1 MCGAGKIDIIEQA
14 DANTYKASARI
25 DTASGA
31 RTHTAV
37 RSKPRSALT
46 VSNNFVPP
54 VSNVRYGSPSWR
66 PKIVKLSAFASL
78 PILLAAMQLK
88 AHKVTSDYQLTP
100 ISLPGASGVVAL
112 DYFAYDRSTGRL
124 WVPASNTGNVDV
136 IDESSDAVSQVTGFK
151 TGEVELRGRKITLG
165 PTAVSVGDGV
175 VYIGNRCDS
184 TLCVIDAQTLK
195 RGECL
200 QVAPPSAGPAAAPDA
215 VVYVAATKELWIT
228 TGAPPI
234 GVASADKAIQV
245 FDVSEPRHL
254 KLKLK
259 IPLDGS
265 AEGYAVDNQR
275 GLFYTNI
282 EEAGKTVAI
291 DVRSHKVV
299 AEWKVHDDLQGLTL
313 DSARGF
319 LFVACGDHV
328 VSLDVAHGGRLI
340 DSLVTGPG
348 LDNIDFSSNQ
358 KLLYAAASVTATL
371 SIIDVADGKFHLK
384 ALVPT
389 VKGAR
394 GVVAGKGETAYMID
408 PAEGRIL
415 KMTHK

>member
-1 MCGAGKIDIIEQA
+1 MPLNDSSTSKGRVDSSCKATLVRLGA
-14 DANTYKASARI
+14 
-25 DTASGA
+25 
-31 RTHTAV
+31 V
-37 RSKPRSALT
+37 
-46 VSNNFVPP
+46 
-54 VSNVRYGSPSWR
+54 GSLLIS
-66 PKIVKLSAFASL
+66 LSAMRL
-78 PILLAAMQLK
+78 EG
-88 AHKVTSDYQLTP
+88 HKVTSDYEVSP
-100 ISLPGASGVVAL
+100 IALPGATGVVAL
-112 DYFAYDRSTGRL
+112 DYFAYDHSTGKL

-136 IDESSDAVSQVTGFK
+136 IDGNSDAVSQVTGFK

-165 PTAVSVGDGV
+165 PTAVSIGDGV
-175 VYIGNRCDS
+175 VYIGNRGDS
-184 TLCVIDAQTLK
+184 SLCVIDAQTLK

-215 VVYVAATKELWIT
+215 VVYVSATRELWIT

-234 GVASADKAIQV
+234 GVPSADKTLQV
-245 FDVSEPRHL
+245 FDASEPRHL

-340 DSLVTGPG
+340 DSMVTGHG
-348 LDNIDFSSNQ
+348 LDNIDFSRGE
-358 KLLYAAASVTATL
+358 KVLYAAASVTATL
-371 SIIDVADGKFHLK
+371 SIIEVGDDGKFRLK
-384 ALVPT
+384 TLIPT

-394 GVVAGKGETAYMID
+394 GVIAGKGETAYLID

-415 KMTHK
+415 KLTHK

>member
-1 MCGAGKIDIIEQA
+1 M
-14 DANTYKASARI
+14 
-25 DTASGA
+25 
-31 RTHTAV
+31 
-37 RSKPRSALT
+37 SKVGYSSL
-46 VSNNFVPP
+46 
-54 VSNVRYGSPSWR
+54 SWR
-66 PKIVKLSAFASL
+66 LKPVKVGAVASL
-78 PILLAAMQLK
+78 PFFLAAMQLNG
-88 AHKVTSDYQLTP
+88 HKVTSDYELTP

-112 DYFAYDRSTGRL
+112 DYFAYDRATGKV

-175 VYIGNRCDS
+175 VYIGNRGDS
-184 TLCVIDAQTLK
+184 SLCVIDALTLK
-195 RGECL
+195 REECL
-200 QVAPPSAGPAAAPDA
+200 QVAPPSAGPGAAPD
-215 VVYVAATKELWIT
+215 VGVYVAATKEVCIR

-234 GVASADKAIQV
+234 GVPSADKAIQV

-291 DVRSHKVV
+291 DVRYHKVV

-328 VSLDVAHGGRLI
+328 RSEEHTSELQ
-340 DSLVTGPG
+340 SP
-348 LDNIDFSSNQ
+348 
-358 KLLYAAASVTATL
+358 
-371 SIIDVADGKFHLK
+371 
-384 ALVPT
+384 
-389 VKGAR
+389 
-394 GVVAGKGETAYMID
+394 M
-408 PAEGRIL
+408 
-415 KMTHK
+415 

>member
-1 MCGAGKIDIIEQA
+1 MKSHRE
-14 DANTYKASARI
+14 
-25 DTASGA
+25 
-31 RTHTAV
+31 
-37 RSKPRSALT
+37 
-46 VSNNFVPP
+46 
-54 VSNVRYGSPSWR
+54 
-66 PKIVKLSAFASL
+66 SAFH
-78 PILLAAMQLK
+78 LAMFCAIAPLSIFVTAAQLN
-88 AHKVTSDYQLTP
+88 AHKVTSDYELTP
-100 ISLPGASGVVAL
+100 IALPGASGVVSL
-112 DYFAYDRSTGRL
+112 DYFAYDRSTGKL

-136 IDESSDAVSQVTGFK
+136 IDETRDAVSQVSGFK
-151 TGEVELRGRKITLG
+151 TGEVELRGRKVPLG
-165 PTAVSVGDGV
+165 PTAVSIGDGV
-175 VYIGNRCDS
+175 VYIGNRGDS
-184 TLCVIDAQTLK
+184 SLCVINAQTLK
-195 RGECL
+195 REECL

-234 GVASADKAIQV
+234 GVPSADKTIQV
-245 FDVSEPRHL
+245 FDASEPRHL

-282 EEAGKTVAI
+282 EELGKTVAI

-299 AEWKVHDDLQGLTL
+299 AEWKVHDDLQGLAL
-313 DSARGF
+313 DSGRGF

-340 DSLVTGPG
+340 DSMVTGPG
-348 LDNIDFSSNQ
+348 LDNIDFSRDE
-358 KLLYAAASVTATL
+358 KVLYAAASVTATL
-371 SIIDVADGKFHLK
+371 SIIEVADDGKFRLK

-394 GVVAGKGETAYMID
+394 GVVAGKGETAYLID
-408 PAEGRIL
+408 PAQGRML
-415 KMTHK
+415 KVTHK

>member
-1 MCGAGKIDIIEQA
+1 M
-14 DANTYKASARI
+14 
-25 DTASGA
+25 
-31 RTHTAV
+31 
-37 RSKPRSALT
+37 SK
-46 VSNNFVPP
+46 VG
-54 VSNVRYGSPSWR
+54 YGSLSWR
-66 PKIVKLSAFASL
+66 LKPVTLRVVASL
-78 PILLAAMQLK
+78 PFFLAAMQLNG
-88 AHKVTSDYQLTP
+88 HKVTSDYELTP

-112 DYFAYDRSTGRL
+112 DYFAYDRSTGKL

-136 IDESSDAVSQVTGFK
+136 IEENSGAVSQVAGFK
-151 TGEVELRGRKITLG
+151 TGEVELRGRKVPLG

-175 VYIGNRCDS
+175 VYVGNRGDS
-184 TLCVIDAQTLK
+184 SLCVIDAQTLK

-200 QVAPPSAGPAAAPDA
+200 QVAPPSAGPGAPDA

-328 VSLDVAHGGRLI
+328 VSLDVAHDGRLI

-348 LDNIDFSSNQ
+348 LDNIDFSSDQ
-358 KLLYAAASVTATL
+358 KLFYAAASVTATL
-371 SIIDVADGKFHLK
+371 SIIEAGDDGKFHLK

-394 GVVAGKGETAYMID
+394 GVVAGKGETAYLID

-415 KMTHK
+415 KLIRK